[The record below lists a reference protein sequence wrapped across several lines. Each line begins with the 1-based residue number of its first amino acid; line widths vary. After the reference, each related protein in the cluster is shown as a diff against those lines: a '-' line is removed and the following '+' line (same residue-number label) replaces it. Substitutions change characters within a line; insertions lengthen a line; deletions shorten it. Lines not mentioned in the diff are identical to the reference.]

1 MKLWI
6 IAIGNKMPGWVEAGF
21 AEYVKRMPREARIE
35 LVELKPEKRG
45 SGKST
50 QQILDAE
57 RERIVGVLPQ
67 GAKIVAMDERGE
79 FWTTQRLAQALTGW
93 QQQGGDVAFIIG
105 GADGLHE
112 DIKRRAEKLLALSA
126 MTLPHGL
133 ARVLLAEQ
141 LYRAVTIIQGHPYHR
156 E

>member
-6 IAIGNKMPGWVEAGF
+6 LAIGNKMPDWVEVGF
-21 AEYVKRMPREARIE
+21 AEYTKRMPRESRIE

-45 SGKST
+45 GGKST

-57 RERIVGVLPQ
+57 RERIVSALPQ
-67 GAKIVAMDERGE
+67 GARFVVMDERGE
-79 FWTTQRLAQALTGW
+79 SWTTQRLAQAITGW

-105 GADGLHE
+105 GADGLHD
-112 DIKRRAEKLLALSA
+112 DIKRRAEKMLALSA

-133 ARVLLAEQ
+133 ARVLLSEQ
-141 LYRAVTIIQGHPYHR
+141 LYRAATIIQGHPYHR

>member
-6 IAIGNKMPGWVEAGF
+6 IAVGTKMPGWVETAF
-21 AEYVKRMPREARIE
+21 AEYAKRMPREARIE
-35 LVELKPEKRG
+35 LAEIKPEKRAG
-45 SGKST
+45 GKTT
-50 QQILDAE
+50 QQLMEAE
-57 RERIVGVLPQ
+57 RERILAALPQ
-67 GAKIVAMDERGE
+67 GARLVALDERGAA
-79 FWTTQRLAQALTGW
+79 WTTQQLAQALTGW
-93 QQQGGDVAFIIG
+93 QQQGGDVAFVIG

-112 DIKRRAEKLLALSA
+112 DIKRRAEKMLALSA
-126 MTLPHGL
+126 MTLPHGM

>member
-1 MKLWI
+1 
-6 IAIGNKMPGWVEAGF
+6 VEAGF
-21 AEYVKRMPREARIE
+21 AEYAKRMPRESRIE

-45 SGKST
+45 GGKST

-57 RERIVGVLPQ
+57 RERIVSALPQ
-67 GAKIVAMDERGE
+67 GARFVVMDERGE
-79 FWTTQRLAQALTGW
+79 SWTTQRLAQAITGW

-105 GADGLHE
+105 GADGLHD
-112 DIKRRAEKLLALSA
+112 DIKRRAEKMLALSA

-133 ARVLLAEQ
+133 ARVLLSEQ
-141 LYRAVTIIQGHPYHR
+141 LYRAATIIQGHPYHR

>member
-6 IAIGNKMPGWVEAGF
+6 IAMGNKMPDWVEAGF
-21 AEYVKRMPREARIE
+21 AEYAKRMPRESRIE

-45 SGKST
+45 GGKST

-57 RERIVGVLPQ
+57 RERIVSALPQ
-67 GAKIVAMDERGE
+67 GARFVVMDERGE
-79 FWTTQRLAQALTGW
+79 SWTTQRLAQAITGW

-105 GADGLHE
+105 GADGLHD
-112 DIKRRAEKLLALSA
+112 DIKRRAEKMLALSA

-133 ARVLLAEQ
+133 ARVLLSEQ
-141 LYRAVTIIQGHPYHR
+141 LYRAATIIQGHPYHR

>member
-6 IAIGNKMPGWVEAGF
+6 IAIGNKMPDWVEAGF
-21 AEYVKRMPREARIE
+21 AEYAKRMPRESRIE

-45 SGKST
+45 GGKST

-57 RERIVGVLPQ
+57 RERIVSALPQ
-67 GAKIVAMDERGE
+67 GARFVVMDERGE
-79 FWTTQRLAQALTGW
+79 SWTTQRLAQAITGW

-105 GADGLHE
+105 GADGLHD
-112 DIKRRAEKLLALSA
+112 DIKRRAEKMLALSA

-133 ARVLLAEQ
+133 ARVLLSEQ
-141 LYRAVTIIQGHPYHR
+141 LYRAATIIQGHPYHR

>member
-6 IAIGNKMPGWVEAGF
+6 IAIGNKMPDWVEAGF
-21 AEYVKRMPREARIE
+21 TEYVKRMPREARIE

-50 QQILDAE
+50 QQILDTE
-57 RERIVGVLPQ
+57 HERIVNVLPQ
-67 GAKIVAMDERGE
+67 SARLVAMDEHGE
-79 FWTTQRLAQALTGW
+79 SWATQRLAQALTGW

-112 DIKRRAEKLLALSA
+112 NIKRRAEKLLALSA